1 MILLR
6 STETVFANEVE
17 VLVVGAGAC
26 GMTAAMAASEQ
37 GAEVLVLERD
47 SKPSG
52 STSLSSGFIPAS
64 GTRWKKE
71 KEIEDDPELFAK
83 DIQQK
88 AKGKADEALVRLTTE
103 FAGLCLEWLSDQ
115 HGIPFE
121 VLEGFLYPGHSR
133 LRMHTAVSYTHL
145 TLPTTPY
152 V

>member
-26 GMTAAMAASEQ
+26 GMTAALAASEQ

-64 GTRWKKE
+64 GTRWQKE
-71 KEIEDDPELFAK
+71 K
-83 DIQQK
+83 
-88 AKGKADEALVRLTTE
+88 G
-103 FAGLCLEWLSDQ
+103 CL
-115 HGIPFE
+115 
-121 VLEGFLYPGHSR
+121 LYTSPSPR
-133 LRMHTAVSYTHL
+133 DV
-145 TLPTTPY
+145 P
-152 V
+152 

>member
-1 MILLR
+1 
-6 STETVFANEVE
+6 
-17 VLVVGAGAC
+17 
-26 GMTAAMAASEQ
+26 MTAALAASEQ

-64 GTRWKKE
+64 GTHWQKGKG
-71 KEIEDDPELFAK
+71 IEDDPELFAK

-88 AKGKADEALVRLTTE
+88 AKGKADEALVLLATE
-103 FAGLCLEWLSDQ
+103 FAGPCLEWLSDQ

-133 LRMHTAVSYTHL
+133 LRMHTVPEHTGSSLLQRLHQSVAKREIPVLCDCLLYTSDAADE
-145 TLPTTPY
+145 P
-152 V
+152 